1 MICTYM
7 KCTCTFT
14 CIVHVYVHVWN
25 IWYGLYQIVLKDE
38 DAIDPEEDSDPQPSS
53 STLDGAED
61 ISNESSQSKYTV

>member
-1 MICTYM
+1 M
-7 KCTCTFT
+7 KY
-14 CIVHVYVHVWN
+14 IIYY